1 MEVLTDSHDSLP
13 AMTGVNEHL
22 QSVLQARSTVDYDS
36 FLNGYF
42 RDEST
47 DPSIISNGVLPP
59 IGIALAARSPRCRRS
74 ITIGSDSGTMGGWHR
89 TPRSHSILQV
99 RDQDILAGVA
109 TPPSLASNEDDK
121 VAPRR
126 ASTKDVVVRR
136 QPSKES
142 IVSDKVVHRV
152 QSTVDSVVSDRMVQR
167 RQSTKDSTIPTA
179 ASVPHSSS
187 KKALRRRATI
197 GVAST
202 VENEE
207 NQQASKDSISSGT
220 VVHHVPSTVGSVVSD
235 RMVQRR
241 QWKKDST
248 VPTGASVPVSSRKK
262 ALRRRATIGVAS
274 TVENEENQQASAEL
288 VPLPPAGEPS
298 RPNRVRRENHLKRDV
313 CKTFRTLLF
322 GYVGNESWPA
332 DRKAEIYEQTQGTN
346 SQVHTLFKWWCTVEK
361 DPVTMRW
368 EVPAGVFLHRLKE
381 TCSRMGVKSGMAQRC
396 VQFMVEMVRRN
407 NSGIDATTD
416 QYLPFESQLCSVE
429 HLIRLLWLSAS
440 DDDVRIMKEKL
451 QFRRIVQL
459 SVPPPP
465 VLSMAQRQ
473 EYRETFRCLDRKGK
487 GVIAFEDLVDG
498 DIICPGFAEELRK
511 KYDANSD
518 GTLQFEE
525 FIEMICPEGFRPS
538 AGVRKFQHPDGE
550 TMSLKK
556 AELYGEQFEGWL
568 RDSDVER
575 LPEEVRMF
583 MRSEEIPTER
593 S

>member
-42 RDEST
+42 RDESIV
-47 DPSIISNGVLPP
+47 PSIISPSSVNGVVPLM
-59 IGIALAARSPRCRRS
+59 GNALVARTPRRRRS
-74 ITIGSDSGTMGGWHR
+74 ITIGFDSGTMGGGLR
-89 TPRSHSILQV
+89 TPRSRSVLQV
-99 RDQDILAGVA
+99 CGQDILAGVA
-109 TPPSLASNEDDK
+109 TPRSLASNEDDK
-121 VAPRR
+121 VASRRALTKDVVVRSQPSKESVVMTSYEDEKVAPRR
-126 ASTKDVVVRR
+126 AWTKDVVVRR
-136 QPSKES
+136 QPSKDS
-142 IVSDKVVHRV
+142 IVSDKVVHRA
-152 QSTVDSVVSDRMVQR
+152 QSNVDSAVSDRMVQR
-167 RQSTKDSTIPTA
+167 RQSTKDSTVPIA
-179 ASVPHSSS
+179 ASVPDSSR
-187 KKALRRRATI
+187 KRGLRRRATI

-207 NQQASKDSISSGT
+207 N
-220 VVHHVPSTVGSVVSD
+220 
-235 RMVQRR
+235 
-241 QWKKDST
+241 
-248 VPTGASVPVSSRKK
+248 
-262 ALRRRATIGVAS
+262 
-274 TVENEENQQASAEL
+274 EQASAEL
-288 VPLPPAGEPS
+288 IPLPPEGAPS
-298 RPNRVRRENHLKRDV
+298 RPNGLRRENHLKRDV

-332 DRKAEIYEQTQGTN
+332 DRKAEIYEQTQGSD
-346 SQVHTLFKWWCTVEK
+346 SQVHALFKWWCTVEK

-368 EVPAGVFLHRLKE
+368 EVPAGALLYRLKE
-381 TCSRMGVKSGMAQRC
+381 TCLRIGEKSGMAQRC
-396 VQFMVEMVRRN
+396 VQFMAEMVRRK

-416 QYLPFESQLCSVE
+416 RDLPFESQLCSVE